1 MWHVYWFVNIPI
13 RKRLIFVPI
22 QIGVWYILAKN
33 IAFWLVD
40 LMQPFFRAWRDFTAS
55 QRWFLKQQFCLTDL
69 KVRFF
74 YATMNAWI
82 QIWVQGEMCGN
93 NTIKLEWH
101 IYNVSISPKTALV
114 KKYTPCHGVFWSQY
128 RLSGTFYVSIIFG
141 VVLFAK
147 VCFFLPMQFWKA
159 VDFTLSLLY
168 LNFKL
173 QYLMNYSSNFNNFCR
188 FQLLAVCTTWL

>member
-1 MWHVYWFVNIPI
+1 MKQQVCAVFLLCSVPCEQYILLWCWSNSFVWHVYWFVNIPI
-13 RKRLIFVPI
+13 SKRLIFVVQPI
-22 QIGVWYILAKN
+22 QIGVWYILTKN

-69 KVRFF
+69 KVRFW

-101 IYNVSISPKTALV
+101 VYIIMYQFPLK
-114 KKYTPCHGVFWSQY
+114 QY
-128 RLSGTFYVSIIFG
+128 
-141 VVLFAK
+141 
-147 VCFFLPMQFWKA
+147 W
-159 VDFTLSLLY
+159 
-168 LNFKL
+168 
-173 QYLMNYSSNFNNFCR
+173 
-188 FQLLAVCTTWL
+188 